1 MPVDSN
7 TVTIDN
13 TIPSVSGLSITPDP
27 AYAKDTLTCAWTTF
41 TDADGDTDQ
50 STVAWTK
57 GSTPMGTGKTL
68 TGGFVDGDVLTCTV
82 TPDDG
87 EDTGTPVSTTIEID
101 NTAPELASVTLTPA
115 SPTEG
120 STLTCTPGTATDDD
134 GDTVTFDYAWTV
146 AVLEFQR

>member
-1 MPVDSN
+1 MAIGSLEASQASRTASTTATAVYARL
-7 TVTIDN
+7 VAILN

-27 AYAKDTLTCAWTTF
+27 AYAKDTLTCTWTTF

-57 GSTPMGTGKTL
+57 GSTPMGTGTTL

-87 EDTGTPVSTTIEID
+87 EDTGNISQFYEP
-101 NTAPELASVTLTPA
+101 
-115 SPTEG
+115 
-120 STLTCTPGTATDDD
+120 
-134 GDTVTFDYAWTV
+134 
-146 AVLEFQR
+146 